1 MNFALESSLEAR
13 PEHELERSP
22 ETAYLGLGG
31 NLDGATAAIAS
42 ALELLDA
49 NPHIDVRAV
58 SSLYQT
64 APIGL
69 TAQPDFVNAVAHIE
83 TRLSP
88 EDLLSATLHIENLL
102 GRIRTERWGPRVID
116 IDVLLYG
123 RREISTPRITVPHTR
138 MHERAFVL
146 VPLAEL
152 DPGLRIP
159 GSTETVIEA
168 ARRLAN
174 ETRIVKVTEAGLPSP
189 NRGGVLGTSTIA
201 ST

>member
-1 MNFALESSLEAR
+1 MLIIEQTFGMNFALESTLQAP
-13 PEHELERSP
+13 PEHDLESRP

-31 NLDGATAAIAS
+31 NLDGATAAIS
-42 ALELLDA
+42 TALELLDV
-49 NPHIDVRAV
+49 NPNIDVRAV

-69 TAQPDFVNAVAHIE
+69 TSQPDFVNAVARIE

-88 EDLLSATLHIENLL
+88 EDLLSATLNIENLL

-123 RREISTPRITVPHTR
+123 NREISTPRMTVPHAR

-146 VPLAEL
+146 VPLAEVE
-152 DPGLRIP
+152 PGLRLP
-159 GSTETVIEA
+159 GSTETVFETA
-168 ARRLAN
+168 ERLAK
-174 ETRIVKVTEAGLPSP
+174 ETRIVRVETGTPFPLG
-189 NRGGVLGTSTIA
+189 RGRG
-201 ST
+201 